1 MELKIDY
8 HNHNRELISDCCKS
22 ALWQTVGTLN
32 VIAADDGSYYSEHS
46 KKLATRILNM
56 IQENL
61 QPVLVNPEQER
72 KVKIIVGK

>member
-8 HNHNRELISDCCKS
+8 HNHDRELINDCCKS
-22 ALWQTVGTLN
+22 ALWQTVGSLN
-32 VIAADDGSYYSEHS
+32 VIAVDDGSYYSEDS
-46 KKLATRILNM
+46 RKLATRILNM

-61 QPVLVNPEQER
+61 QPVLVKPDKER